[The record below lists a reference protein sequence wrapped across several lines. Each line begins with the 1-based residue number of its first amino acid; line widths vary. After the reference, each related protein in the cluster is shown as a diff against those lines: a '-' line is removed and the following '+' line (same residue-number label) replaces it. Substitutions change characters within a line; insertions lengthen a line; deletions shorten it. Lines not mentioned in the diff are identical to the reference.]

1 MTRSSYRRKV
11 QPDWDIA
18 VPRVTRLPGVRLAA
32 FTGRLHGAGR
42 PANGP
47 FSGCD
52 ALPRFRRRGCRRSPG
67 RHLRAG
73 HGRRRHRRRA
83 AEWACSQP
91 CVPAGSPV
99 TDPGVRGV
107 RRRGRP
113 ARGQGDRTR
122 CRGVARPSACA
133 SASGRNGTGTIGLRW
148 SSRLSSGD
156 RRLLVGS
163 TPRLRRCGV
172 ASPWPRGA
180 FGSSG
185 WPTRWAG
192 LSSGS
197 GPGSRAQ
204 VGMTPKR
211 VAQLVRFDHPE
222 RTCLPGGLSAAEVA
236 AETGYADQSHLHR
249 DSTAFA
255 GLTPAAVAA
264 APWLR
269 VDPIAW
275 GVRVEPS
282 STPSNDT
289 DPGA

>member
-1 MTRSSYRRKV
+1 MTRSSYSRKV

-32 FTGRLHGAGR
+32 FTGRSTEPVDLPMVPFPAVTLFLDFGDAAVVARRGDTCVQGMGVVGIGAGLL
-42 PANGP
+42 
-47 FSGCD
+47 SGRAHSLACLQVRLSPTLAYAVFGGAVD
-52 ALPRFRRRGCRRSPG
+52 QLAGRAIELGAVWGGEAERLRERLGAQRNWDDRFALVESALIRRSARARRVDAEVAEVWRRVSLAQG
-67 RHLRAG
+67 R
-73 HGRRRHRRRA
+73 
-83 AEWACSQP
+83 
-91 CVPAGSPV
+91 
-99 TDPGVRGV
+99 VRVERLADQVGW
-107 RRRGRP
+107 
-113 ARGQGDRTR
+113 TR
-122 CRGVARPSACA
+122 KR
-133 SASGRNGTGTIGLRW
+133 LW
-148 SSRLSSGD
+148 SR
-156 RRLLVGS
+156 
-163 TPRLRRCGV
+163 
-172 ASPWPRGA
+172 
-180 FGSSG
+180 F
-185 WPTRWAG
+185 
-192 LSSGS
+192 
-197 GPGSRAQ
+197 RAQ

-211 VAQLVRFDHPE
+211 VAQLVRFDHAAH
-222 RTCLPGGLSAAEVA
+222 LLAGGLSAAEVA